1 VRFHDPKEWALLQ
14 RAKGWFSTVRKYRL
28 RVLVYGE
35 RTVRRAETV
44 TTETMVETRMALEVR
59 ST

>member
-14 RAKGWFSTVRKYRL
+14 RAKGWSSAVRKYRL
-28 RVLVYGE
+28 RVMVYGE
-35 RTVRRAETV
+35 RTVSKAETV
-44 TTETMVETRMALEVR
+44 TTETIVETRIALEAR